1 MRKGFTMEIQEYKTA
16 TGNSAETLD
25 ISVNKLISEGY
36 QPLGNPYLYHREIRG
51 GVAIDMHFY
60 QAMVKVSVEATKAAA
75 FEMAR
80 V

>member
-1 MRKGFTMEIQEYKTA
+1 MEIQEYKTA

-25 ISVNKLISEGY
+25 LSVNKLISEGY

-60 QAMVKVSVEATKAAA
+60 QAMVRGSAEAAKTADL
-75 FEMAR
+75 EMAGA
-80 V
+80 